1 MKILGKP
8 HTKFAQDERKI
19 KELKEKNKELEIYKS
34 KSIALIDKYNN
45 ENNVLLSK
53 MENLYNK
60 IEKLE
65 SYNWSNG
72 FNIDS
77 LFLEN
82 DNEKNKSY
90 SKPFDDKLRLLANI
104 AESRLKKGSSYASE
118 QSYSDY

>member
-8 HTKFAQDERKI
+8 YTKFAQDERKI

-90 SKPFDDKLRLLANI
+90 SKPFDDKLRWLANI
-104 AESRLKKGSSYASE
+104 AESRLKKGSSDASE